1 MTRKEYSPEKK
12 NEKFFSLKEQ
22 LIGLNTQQSTI
33 NLAFVANFLYIYICI
48 QMNLLYALLILSFIL
63 PLFLSDYSKD
73 TQPVYFPP
81 SCKVYIL

>member
-33 NLAFVANFLYIYICI
+33 NLAFVANFLYIYMYTDEPTICF
-48 QMNLLYALLILSFIL
+48 AHS
-63 PLFLSDYSKD
+63 LF
-73 TQPVYFPP
+73 YFTT
-81 SCKVYIL
+81 VFV